1 MRLTTKNIVWLK
13 LLFHTIALSPIIVLV
28 LLVLS
33 ESAGGDPVEYII
45 HYTGMGAL
53 NSLVA
58 VLLISPVAKR
68 FKQGVLLQTRRLVGL
83 YVFAYATLH
92 VFAFISLDLLFEWS
106 LIFQEI
112 TKRPYIIVGALSLI
126 ILSLLAIT
134 SINLIRR
141 KMGQRWQ
148 QLHNFIYLI
157 ALLVPIHFYW
167 SVKSEIIEPSIYIAL
182 MIGLLYIRRSAL
194 KKIAKRLLPQS
205 NRLNS
210 TAEPQVKKA

>member
-1 MRLTTKNIVWLK
+1 MRLTTKHIGWLK

-58 VLLISPVAKR
+58 VLLISPIAKR
-68 FKQGVLLQTRRLVGL
+68 LKQGVLLQTRRLVGL

-92 VFAFISLDLLFEWS
+92 VLAFISLDLLFEWS
-106 LIFQEI
+106 LLFQEVI
-112 TKRPYIIVGALSLI
+112 KRPYIMVGALSLI
-126 ILSLLAIT
+126 ILSLLAVT

-167 SVKSEIIEPSIYIAL
+167 SVKSEIIEPSIYIVL
-182 MIGLLYIRRSAL
+182 MIGLLYLRRSAL

-205 NRLNS
+205 NKRNQS
-210 TAEPQVKKA
+210 AEPQVKKA